1 MILASLPFPEIDPVL
16 LRIGPFTIDFLG
28 DFTLGPLEIRWYAL
42 SYIAGL
48 ICAWIYTKR
57 LVASQSLWGGE
68 PPATAVQ
75 IDDLLLW
82 GALGVILGGRLGYV
96 MAYNLDYYLSNPG
109 AILAVWSGG
118 MSFHGGFIGVVLAV
132 VAFCKARGIAFL
144 PTMDAVATGVPIGL
158 FFGRIANFINQE
170 LYGRVT
176 DVPWSVVF
184 PRGGPEPRH
193 PSQLYEAA
201 LEGLLLFLILRICS
215 HRLLRLQRPGY
226 ISGVFAI
233 VYGLSRMFVELFR
246 MPDAHIGFLSGGLTM
261 GMVLSVPMVL
271 LGVWLVAHAKKVP
284 A

>member
-1 MILASLPFPEIDPVL
+1 MIFASLPFPEIDPVL
-16 LRIGPFTIDFLG
+16 FRIGPFVLDFLG
-28 DFTLGPLEIRWYAL
+28 GFQLGPLEIRWYAL

-48 ICAWIYTKR
+48 MFAWIYTKR
-57 LVASQSLWGGE
+57 LVSNPRLWAGQA
-68 PPATAVQ
+68 PATPVH

-82 GALGVILGGRLGYV
+82 GALGVILGGRVGYIL
-96 MAYNLDYYLSNPG
+96 AYNFEYYLSNPS
-109 AILAVWSGG
+109 AIFAVWSGG
-118 MSFHGGFIGVVLAV
+118 MSFHGGFAGVILAV
-132 VAFCKARGIAFL
+132 LLFCRVRGIPFF
-144 PTMDAVATGVPIGL
+144 PTIDVVATGVPIGL

-176 DVPWSVVF
+176 DVPWGVVF

-201 LEGLLLFLILRICS
+201 LEGVLLFIVLRICS
-215 HRLLRLQRPGY
+215 HRLLRLKRPGY

-261 GMVLSVPMVL
+261 GMLLSVPMVV
-271 LGVWLVAHAKKVP
+271 LGLWLVLRAREVTA
-284 A
+284 